1 MLSKK
6 VILEVLCIVVLAILV
21 IMQFV
26 PKVFDFKNLID
37 PTLQVM
43 VKSIECRLLERDV
56 CFLRYPEQGTSDTI
70 ITGVIMTPLAFN
82 NYDAYLIASRPL
94 PPPLN
99 TITVSSCKISREQ
112 CRFEFKVVDACDG
125 ADFCTIHV
133 FVDNINN
140 VPPGK
145 YDDGEAI
152 SKDLELTKIS

>member
-26 PKVFDFKNLID
+26 PKVFGFKNLID

-82 NYDAYLIASRPL
+82 NYDAYLIASRPPL
-94 PPPLN
+94 TPPPAGP
-99 TITVSSCKISREQ
+99 ISSCKISREQ

-125 ADFCTIHV
+125 AGFCTIQV
-133 FVDNINN
+133 FIDSINKN
-140 VPPGK
+140 GK
-145 YDDGEAI
+145 YDDGEPI